1 MSKVLDLVSTAAS
14 LGGVALANKVLAAGW
29 KQITG
34 NEPPAKNP
42 DPDEAWRDI
51 IIWSLISG
59 LAGTV
64 IKVAITRRLAQLQSD
79 DDSGSSSSQ
88 AGI

>member
-34 NEPPAKNP
+34 NEPPVKNP

-88 AGI
+88 AEI